1 MNYSRLLF
9 TKFSVIGC
17 ILVFVIWS
25 NVHVYAQQS
34 SSPTLGAS
42 APPPTTN
49 SPSTTISPEL
59 KAKMCDP
66 SNPDLKVVNTTES
79 RICGIAKTIKPPLL
93 SPAASPKRTAS
104 SPTAAPI
111 AQLPKSTTSNNHT
124 GITTTTNASIVLRPL
139 SDRTCPIGYHLV
151 SGTVCIKNLPSV
163 AQQTLPSS
171 SNPTN
176 ATKSFSIPSPLTTG
190 KLKDT
195 NPTNNDENNNPNQN
209 KENFKSEILKSFNK
223 KIK

>member
-34 SSPTLGAS
+34 SSTRTLGAS

-49 SPSTTISPEL
+49 SPSTTISPGL

-79 RICGIAKTIKPPLL
+79 RICGIAKTVKPPLL
-93 SPAASPKRTAS
+93 

-139 SDRTCPIGYHLV
+139 SGRTCPIGYHLV

-163 AQQTLPSS
+163 AEQTVRSS